1 MTQRSYVR
9 RVVTIAF
16 SVTLAW
22 AASAFA
28 QKVTT
33 EFDDTVD
40 FSKFKT
46 FAVRDGQM
54 NSPSPVLQGELTRK
68 RIITAIQRALTAK
81 GLTKVDG
88 ASDVNV
94 FFLLGS
100 RATAE
105 RQETPG
111 LGGRVRI
118 ERVPVTEGNVII
130 SLRDPK
136 TRAQVW
142 RGIATDERA
151 NPVDLLKKIDD
162 MVKKIVDKYP
172 PKK

>member
-1 MTQRSYVR
+1 MTQRGYIW
-9 RVVTIAF
+9 RVVAIAF
-16 SVTLAW
+16 SMGLVW
-22 AASAFA
+22 AGSAFA

-68 RIITAIQRALTAK
+68 RIITAIERALTAK
-81 GLTKVDG
+81 GLTKADG

-100 RATAE
+100 RSTTE
-105 RQETPG
+105 REETPG

-118 ERVPVTEGNVII
+118 ERVPVTEGNLII

-136 TRAQVW
+136 TKAQVW
-142 RGIATDERA
+142 RGIATDDKA
-151 NPVDLLKKIDD
+151 NPVDLLKKLDD
-162 MVKKIVDKYP
+162 MVRKIVDKYP